1 MGNVISVPLPTSVLI
16 PPAAIPA
23 AKIARA
29 WRGGIELA
37 PARLG
42 SYVRNART
50 R

>member
-1 MGNVISVPLPTSVLI
+1 MISVPLPTSVLI

-29 WRGGIELA
+29 WSGGIELA
-37 PARLG
+37 PARFG
-42 SYVRNART
+42 CYVRYART